1 MGFLYLI
8 LSVLCS
14 LIIVHLLKVVKY
26 RQARML
32 PVLTVNYWVA
42 TVIASVSSSGS
53 AITLALPIRLI
64 LLTGTAGALFIL
76 NFIVYGSSVNRNG
89 VGVSVTAMR
98 LSLVIP
104 VLVSIIGYRE
114 RINFLIITGLIGVFT
129 ALFLLS
135 RVRNQKKETEWKP
148 ILLIALF
155 LGTGFSDAALKIFRE
170 NGVGFMNPDLFMAGV
185 FGTAFLIGITGVI
198 LRRQYRIKLNEIGF
212 GVMIGIPNLY
222 SSIFMIMALKYI
234 GGAIAFSIVNILIV
248 AGGTILGY
256 VYWKDRI
263 TKRQFR
269 GIMIGMVSIVL
280 MIAGR

>member
-1 MGFLYLI
+1 MGFLYLV
-8 LSVLCS
+8 LSVVCS

-32 PVLTVNYWVA
+32 PVLTINYLVA
-42 TVIASVSSSGS
+42 TVVASVSSLDSTTVS
-53 AITLALPIRLI
+53 SLPIWLI
-64 LLTGTAGALFIL
+64 LLTGTAGSLFIL

-114 RINFLIITGLIGVFT
+114 QISFLIITGLIGVFL

-135 RVRNQKKETEWKP
+135 RVRNHKKEKNWKP
-148 ILLIALF
+148 VLLIVLF

-170 NGVGFMNPDLFMAGV
+170 NGAGFINQDLFMAGV
-185 FGTAFLIGITGVI
+185 FGTAFLIGIIGVI
-198 LRRQYRIKLNEIGF
+198 LRRQYRIKRNEIGL
-212 GVMIGIPNLY
+212 GIMIGIPNLY

-256 VYWKDRI
+256 VYWKDQI
-263 TKRQFR
+263 TKRQFW
-269 GIMIGMVSIVL
+269 GIMLGMVSIVL
-280 MIAGR
+280 MLAGR

>member
-32 PVLTVNYWVA
+32 PVLTVNYLVA
-42 TVIASVSSSGS
+42 TVVASISSLDS
-53 AITLALPIRLI
+53 AIVSRLPIWLI
-64 LLTGTAGALFIL
+64 LLTGIVGALFIL

-104 VLVSIIGYRE
+104 VLVSIIGYSE
-114 RINFLIITGLIGVFT
+114 RINFLIITGLVGVFA

-135 RVRNQKKETEWKP
+135 RVSGQKKEADWKP
-148 ILLIALF
+148 LLLIVLF

-170 NGVGFMNPDLFMAGV
+170 NGAGFINQDMFMAGV
-185 FGTAFLIGITGVI
+185 FGTAFLMGIAGLI
-198 LRRQYRIKLNEIGF
+198 LRHQYQIGLNEIGL

-256 VYWKDRI
+256 VYWKDKI
-263 TKRQFR
+263 TKRQLW
-269 GIMIGMVSIVL
+269 GIMLGIASIVL